1 MLLDMLN
8 SNIIEEVP
16 SEEISRAGPVFIC
29 LIDRLLRRMLSPRK
43 LGQFVCLC
51 FTSRKLTLRN
61 MYACEC
67 VRKSNI
73 YSMKSFAIL
82 NAHLIDKWSS
92 NLLRGSSGPVY

>member
-16 SEEISRAGPVFIC
+16 SEEISRVGPVFIC

-51 FTSRKLTLRN
+51 FTSLQQ
-61 MYACEC
+61 
-67 VRKSNI
+67 
-73 YSMKSFAIL
+73 
-82 NAHLIDKWSS
+82 
-92 NLLRGSSGPVY
+92 RGHIETAPPFTVPFEGREAR